1 MCRCRPRAATPGRP
15 LGGDEG
21 EGPQMSEL
29 ARDPRHD
36 PVLREEVVA
45 ALAIAPG
52 ERHVDATFGAGGYT
66 RAMLAAGAEVV
77 ACDRAHD
84 PLAEGQALVAEAG
97 GKLTLVHGRFGE
109 IDRLT
114 AESGSAAVAGITS
127 ARGGTSMHRDT
138 GNKTGK

>member
-52 ERHVDATFGAGGYT
+52 ERHVDATFAAGGYT
-66 RAMLAAGAEVV
+66 RAMLAAGAELI
-77 ACDRAHD
+77 ACARAPD
-84 PLAEGQALVAEAG
+84 PIAEGQALVAEAHWPP
-97 GKLTLVHGRFGE
+97 TLLPRLFGVAA
-109 IDRLT
+109 RLH
-114 AESGSAAVAGITS
+114 ADAVLQGTAGILFHLGVTS
-127 ARGGTSMHRDT
+127 KGRPVWR
-138 GNKTGK
+138 